1 MKLTVR
7 KMSMAVTVLTALSAV
22 SVAVPPAV
30 AAVPAQSD
38 LAAWQRTGKPD
49 RLIVVRPGVVDLV
62 RHGLIEARR
71 RSPGVADVP
80 MSWLAANA
88 GPDWITQRGD
98 DPSVVQVRAAVLLTP
113 GTTLRIGRVTRK
125 VLFTAGGSKASG
137 TWIRGSRATLD
148 IRDTT
153 LAAVGSEGGDLAD
166 DTPLRPYIYMGAG
179 GRLDIKNSTVS
190 GFGLSGRAPS
200 RFSGVTWG
208 KGSTGSAVGSTFQGN
223 RTGLRLAGSTRVR
236 LDDVTAKDSTEDG
249 FVLNRDTGTS
259 VTGLTARSNGRNGV
273 TVGGTDGRTLSR
285 VTTRD
290 NKGIGVRATP
300 QNGLSL
306 IGADSGSDRGGG
318 IRLLSCVNCTVSDA
332 TVQHTKVAVSVAG
345 PGSRVTVNK
354 ARLTGGHTG
363 ISLGKDIHSAAIT
376 GGTVGDFERG
386 ISVSGPQVTIAG
398 TRIDGSRTGISVNG
412 RAHGAALREVTITDS
427 RTGVTAAATTTGVSL
442 TAVQVKNASGKGLA
456 SASTGLRIKG
466 GSISGASTA
475 VDLGAPARLDGLTI
489 TQAHRGIHLARTV
502 RATGTG
508 LDVLAE
514 RKGIE
519 ADRGA
524 VIAITDSRVRAPL
537 AMAGD
542 GEILRH
548 GHTEVTLPPFPWL
561 GFAAIVALL
570 AAIALQ
576 TVHQVRHRH
585 TPRPKVARHVRN
597 TA

>member
-1 MKLTVR
+1 
-7 KMSMAVTVLTALSAV
+7 
-22 SVAVPPAV
+22 
-30 AAVPAQSD
+30 
-38 LAAWQRTGKPD
+38 
-49 RLIVVRPGVVDLV
+49 
-62 RHGLIEARR
+62 
-71 RSPGVADVP
+71 
-80 MSWLAANA
+80 
-88 GPDWITQRGD
+88 
-98 DPSVVQVRAAVLLTP
+98 
-113 GTTLRIGRVTRK
+113 
-125 VLFTAGGSKASG
+125 
-137 TWIRGSRATLD
+137 
-148 IRDTT
+148 
-153 LAAVGSEGGDLAD
+153 
-166 DTPLRPYIYMGAG
+166 
-179 GRLDIKNSTVS
+179 
-190 GFGLSGRAPS
+190 
-200 RFSGVTWG
+200 
-208 KGSTGSAVGSTFQGN
+208 
-223 RTGLRLAGSTRVR
+223 
-236 LDDVTAKDSTEDG
+236 
-249 FVLNRDTGTS
+249 
-259 VTGLTARSNGRNGV
+259 
-273 TVGGTDGRTLSR
+273 
-285 VTTRD
+285 
-290 NKGIGVRATP
+290 
-300 QNGLSL
+300 
-306 IGADSGSDRGGG
+306 
-318 IRLLSCVNCTVSDA
+318 
-332 TVQHTKVAVSVAG
+332 
-345 PGSRVTVNK
+345 
-354 ARLTGGHTG
+354 
-363 ISLGKDIHSAAIT
+363 
-376 GGTVGDFERG
+376 
-386 ISVSGPQVTIAG
+386 
-398 TRIDGSRTGISVNG
+398 
-412 RAHGAALREVTITDS
+412 VTITDS

-475 VDLGAPARLDGLTI
+475 VDLGAPACLDGLTI